1 MLSFTDV
8 GASPSSRDPR
18 RTAVHSL
25 LATETNAIFDA
36 RLAPATTLPSSEVAE
51 SATSNGARQLR
62 IISRDFPWTLEVSNR
77 KQSVITCADV
87 FSAIYVGLS
96 VPLTASEW
104 TLADDTKKS
113 SMIRANRNRR
123 GGSVSLGRLRRI
135 DWLGSRVYFKGLT
148 KDDELGRERLLPEDE
163 LWPDTWVIKFGSH

>member
-1 MLSFTDV
+1 MGT
-8 GASPSSRDPR
+8 G
-18 RTAVHSL
+18 VHSL

-36 RLAPATTLPSSEVAE
+36 RLAPSTILPSSEVAE
-51 SATSNGARQLR
+51 PATSNSTRHLR

-77 KQSVITCADV
+77 KQSVLSCADV

-96 VPLTASEW
+96 VPLTSSEW

-113 SMIRANRNRR
+113 SIIRANRNRR

-135 DWLGSRVYFKGLT
+135 DWLGSKVYFKGLT
-148 KDDELGRERLLPEDE
+148 KDDGLGRERLLPEDE
-163 LWPDTWVIKFGSH
+163 LWPDTWVIKFGAH